1 MRDFLL
7 SLRRATCGSAEIGVF
22 VRTMPFFIEGSLF
35 MFRQTWIAVL
45 LLLPLAPAAP
55 ALAAGEGQE
64 DLDKAT
70 ETKLTADSIDDLGE
84 VIRLIESALQKGLD
98 ESNAAFAN
106 KLLAST
112 FIQRAQE
119 TIENLF
125 VNVASMDDFRRR
137 RRFALDD
144 LEKAVKLDPKQ
155 PQAYLMI
162 ARLNLLPGGDGAK
175 AAREA
180 LDKALALD
188 IENPMERAKALV
200 MRAGLQE
207 EPKKKLVDLDEA
219 VRLAPGSAAVVR
231 ARGLALADMDKLE
244 PALADLDKAI
254 ALAPDDGP
262 TYEAKAIVLARLKKY
277 DEALAALERAQ
288 EINPGSAAPLLQRAR
303 VHVAQKKSGAALQDL
318 DKALAVQPDNV
329 MVLLLRAGIY
339 QEMGKKEKALADVDK
354 ALEIRPGLI
363 AAIRTRALLLAEDER
378 LDEAAAEL
386 QKLRENDPNDL
397 LTLLQLGMIYSVQ
410 KKSDKAVEAYS
421 TILAAQPDLWQALR
435 GRGDAYL
442 NLGKHAEAIA
452 DYEKAMKLE
461 PNDHGILNNLA
472 WVLATSPDDKLRD
485 GKRAIR
491 LATEACETTDYK
503 LAHVLS
509 TLAAAYAETGDF
521 DSAVQWS
528 TKAVELDDKEHGDE
542 IKKELESYK
551 AKKPWRE
558 LLSEEKAEK

>member
-1 MRDFLL
+1 
-7 SLRRATCGSAEIGVF
+7 
-22 VRTMPFFIEGSLF
+22 

-45 LLLPLAPAAP
+45 LFLPLALASP
-55 ALAAGEGQE
+55 ALAANEGQD

-98 ESNAAFAN
+98 ESNAAFAK

-112 FIQRAQE
+112 FIQRAE
-119 TIENLF
+119 ITIKNLF
-125 VNVASMDDFRRR
+125 VNVASMEDFHRR

-155 PQAYLMI
+155 AQAFLMI
-162 ARLNLLPGGDGAK
+162 ARLSLLPGGDGAK
-175 AAREA
+175 KAREA
-180 LDKALALD
+180 LDKALALE
-188 IENPMERAKALV
+188 IINPMERAKALV
-200 MRAGLQE
+200 MRARLQE
-207 EPKKKLVDLDEA
+207 EPKKKLADLGEA
-219 VRLAPGSAAVVR
+219 VRLVPGNADVVR

-254 ALAPDDGP
+254 ALDPDDGP
-262 TYEAKAIVLARLKKY
+262 TYEAKAMVLARLKKY
-277 DEALAALERAQ
+277 DEALAALERAI
-288 EINPGSAAPLLQRAR
+288 EINPASVAPLLLRAR
-303 VHVAQKKSGAALQDL
+303 VHVAQEKPAAALKDL
-318 DKALAVQPDNV
+318 DKALALQPDNV

-339 QEMGKKEKALADVDK
+339 QEMGEKEKALADVDK
-354 ALEIRPGLI
+354 VLEIKPGLI

-378 LDEAAAEL
+378 LDEAVAEL
-386 QKLRENDPNDL
+386 EKLRENDPNDL

-410 KKSDKAVEAYS
+410 KKSDKAVESYS

-442 NLGKHAEAIA
+442 NIGKHVEALA
-452 DYEKAMKLE
+452 DYEKALKLE
-461 PNDHGILNNLA
+461 PKEPGILNNFA
-472 WVLATSPDDKLRD
+472 WLLATSPDDKLRD
-485 GKRAIR
+485 GKRAIL
-491 LATEACETTDYK
+491 LATEACEATDYK
-503 LAHVLS
+503 LAHILS

-521 DSAVQWS
+521 DSAVKWS
-528 TKAVELDDKEHGDE
+528 TKAVELDDKKHDDE

-558 LLSEEKAEK
+558 LLSEEKAEEKQQ